1 MYCDILSIDS
11 GVLMLFFI
19 KFVVDK
25 FVVYVEGR

>member
-19 KFVVDK
+19 NFVVDK